1 MFMEELA
8 ILVMKALRN
17 QKCETLFT
25 ARKDMREIVIELAF
39 AYPEMFRERDV
50 NAEGKRLVD
59 KEADQA
65 RKLCD
70 RVSLLHLEELS
81 LLNFVLVQGKKQK
94 GGWEAA

>member
-1 MFMEELA
+1 MHTEIINVVLEIVKHVYGGA
-8 ILVMKALRN
+8 GYPGNESVEK

-50 NAEGKRLVD
+50 NTEGNRLVD
-59 KEADQA
+59 KESGQA

-70 RVSLLHLEELS
+70 RVSFFHLEELS
-81 LLNFVLVQGKKQK
+81 L
-94 GGWEAA
+94 